1 MGENLL
7 GSGFQN
13 QQNIQKKRKS
23 GGSGV
28 IVDLAHSVDYKG
40 MLGRSSTTI
49 VLDTS
54 PMKLFTTLHG
64 LQVRILY
71 FFPRYETSKLG

>member
-1 MGENLL
+1 MGENL
-7 GSGFQN
+7 GSVFKTN
-13 QQNIQKKRKS
+13 KTFKKKRKS

-64 LQVRILY
+64 LQERILY

>member
-1 MGENLL
+1 M
-7 GSGFQN
+7 
-13 QQNIQKKRKS
+13 
-23 GGSGV
+23 

>member
-1 MGENLL
+1 M
-7 GSGFQN
+7 
-13 QQNIQKKRKS
+13 
-23 GGSGV
+23 

-71 FFPRYETSKLG
+71 FFPHYETSKLQESRIAFNSCFKLLRKYLENQGK